1 MELVSLYEKKDIS
14 VSAYR
19 EKSTRRHSK
28 NVANC
33 KPGRKVSQESEFFFT
48 FELELLISEF
58 VQL

>member
-28 NVANC
+28 NVAIC
-33 KPGRKVSQESEFFFT
+33 KPRGLSGGS
-48 FELELLISEF
+48 
-58 VQL
+58 